1 MGLVPVGINLVIL
14 FFGMYMMSML
24 STNDRFDDPKGKPL
38 TINAGE

>member
-14 FFGMYMMSML
+14 FFGMYMMSTL
-24 STNDRFDDPKGKPL
+24 STNDRFDDPKGKSL